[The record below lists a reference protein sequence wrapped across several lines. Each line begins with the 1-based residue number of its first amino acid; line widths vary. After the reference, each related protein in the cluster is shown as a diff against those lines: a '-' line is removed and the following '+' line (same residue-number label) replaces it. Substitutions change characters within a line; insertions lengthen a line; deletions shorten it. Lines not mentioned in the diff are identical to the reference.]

1 MGDKIAFV
9 FDTNFIIQNHD
20 LETVTQKLME
30 HDFVAYVTQVAIDER
45 IAQECNKQKEKY
57 DELEKIKDKF
67 CDFASIKIT
76 KKYEDTQRY
85 YKEGMRKKYD
95 SLFGKNIVPLST
107 DEDTFSKILER
118 AYAKIPPFIKGSSDK
133 GFKDTLMWMS
143 LIDYFSKDGESKVV
157 FVTDDNG
164 FRDNI
169 NALEEEFNN
178 ITGKTIE
185 IKSNSYYKEIIAPIP
200 VMPEPKQL
208 TEIQYTVNL
217 TALRDEIQ
225 EAIHNICWTETEDYW
240 GNTEWNKTFT
250 TSKPFDASYVAQIF
264 EQLGNKIELHILEQ
278 SVFASSILDMD
289 NRIKDGDVKIPMA
302 SLERAFNLYLEIKEH
317 CADYVQS
324 FYTASIGIMNKNCE
338 YKFDFSDDEE
348 LPF

>member
-1 MGDKIAFV
+1 MGDKVAFV

-169 NALEEEFNN
+169 NVLEEEFNN

-185 IKSNSYYKEIIAPIP
+185 IKSNSYYKEIIEPIP
-200 VMPEPKQL
+200 AIPEPKQL
-208 TEIQYTVNL
+208 VEVQYTVNL

-225 EAIHNICWTETEDYW
+225 EAIHNICWAETVGYW
-240 GNTEWNKTFT
+240 GNTVWEKTFT
-250 TSKPFDASYVAQIF
+250 TSKPFDASYAAQVF
-264 EQLGNKIELHILEQ
+264 EHLGDKIKLHILEQ
-278 SVFASSILDMD
+278 SVFASSVLDMD

-302 SLERAFNLYLEIKEH
+302 SLERVFKLYLEIKEQ
-317 CADYVQS
+317 CADYMPS
-324 FYTASIGIMNKNCE
+324 FYTASVGILNGNCE
-338 YKFDFSDDEE
+338 DKFDFSDDEE

>member
-1 MGDKIAFV
+1 MGDKVAFV

-45 IAQECNKQKEKY
+45 IAQECNKQKDKY
-57 DELEKIKDKF
+57 DELEKIKHKF

-107 DEDTFSKILER
+107 DEGTFSKILER

-143 LIDYFSKDGESKVV
+143 LVEYFSKNGESKVV

-169 NALEEEFNN
+169 NVLEEEFNN

-185 IKSNSYYKEIIAPIP
+185 IKSNSYYKEIIEPIP
-200 VMPEPKQL
+200 AIPEPKQL
-208 TEIQYTVNL
+208 VEVQYTVNL

-225 EAIHNICWTETEDYW
+225 EAIHNICWAETVGYW
-240 GNTEWNKTFT
+240 GNTVWEKTFT
-250 TSKPFDASYVAQIF
+250 TSKPFDASYAAQVF
-264 EQLGNKIELHILEQ
+264 EHLGDKIKLYILEQ
-278 SVFASSILDMD
+278 SVFASSVLDMD

-302 SLERAFNLYLEIKEH
+302 SLERVFKLYLEIKEQ
-317 CADYVQS
+317 CADYMPS
-324 FYTASIGIMNKNCE
+324 FYTASVGILNGNCE
-338 YKFDFSDDEE
+338 DKLDFSDDEE

>member
-107 DEDTFSKILER
+107 DER
-118 AYAKIPPFIKGSSDK
+118 
-133 GFKDTLMWMS
+133 
-143 LIDYFSKDGESKVV
+143 YF
-157 FVTDDNG
+157 F
-164 FRDNI
+164 
-169 NALEEEFNN
+169 
-178 ITGKTIE
+178 
-185 IKSNSYYKEIIAPIP
+185 
-200 VMPEPKQL
+200 
-208 TEIQYTVNL
+208 
-217 TALRDEIQ
+217 
-225 EAIHNICWTETEDYW
+225 
-240 GNTEWNKTFT
+240 
-250 TSKPFDASYVAQIF
+250 
-264 EQLGNKIELHILEQ
+264 
-278 SVFASSILDMD
+278 
-289 NRIKDGDVKIPMA
+289 
-302 SLERAFNLYLEIKEH
+302 
-317 CADYVQS
+317 
-324 FYTASIGIMNKNCE
+324 
-338 YKFDFSDDEE
+338 
-348 LPF
+348 

>member
-1 MGDKIAFV
+1 
-9 FDTNFIIQNHD
+9 
-20 LETVTQKLME
+20 
-30 HDFVAYVTQVAIDER
+30 
-45 IAQECNKQKEKY
+45 
-57 DELEKIKDKF
+57 
-67 CDFASIKIT
+67 
-76 KKYEDTQRY
+76 
-85 YKEGMRKKYD
+85 MRKKYD

-200 VMPEPKQL
+200 VMPESKQL

-225 EAIHNICWTETEDYW
+225 EAIHNICWAETEGYW
-240 GNTEWNKTFT
+240 GNTEWHKTFT

-302 SLERAFNLYLEIKEH
+302 SLEKAFNLYLEIKEH